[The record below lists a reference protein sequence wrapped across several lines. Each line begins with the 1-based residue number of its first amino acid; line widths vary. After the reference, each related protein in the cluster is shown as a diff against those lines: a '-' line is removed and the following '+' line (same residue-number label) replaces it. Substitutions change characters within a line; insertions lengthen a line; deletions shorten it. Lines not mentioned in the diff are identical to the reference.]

1 VNSTAPLPLAG
12 KVALVT
18 GASRGIG
25 RAVAERLARDGA
37 KVACVATRAEN
48 ALETAVAC
56 SQWTEG
62 AKAYGV
68 DVADTGAVASLV
80 DEVRKELG
88 GLDVLVNNAG
98 ITRDQLLMRMS
109 EEDFDRVID
118 VNLKG
123 TWNFLKAAVRP
134 MMKTSGRI
142 VNIASVVGVTGN
154 AGQANYAAS
163 KAGMVGLTKSAAKEV
178 ARWGICVNAVAPG
191 FIETAMTEAMTD
203 LAKDALK
210 KSIPMRR
217 IGKAEDVAHM
227 VAFLCSEGAG
237 YVTGQ
242 VFVVDGG
249 MAM

>member
-1 VNSTAPLPLAG
+1 MSEI
-12 KVALVT
+12 ALVT
-18 GASRGIG
+18 GGSGGIG
-25 RAVAERLARDGA
+25 RAICLQLATDGYDVCVHYNSNRAAAEEVCRDIESIGRKA
-37 KVACVATRAEN
+37 IALSGDLGDSVACA
-48 ALETAVAC
+48 ALVQGCVE
-56 SQWTEG
+56 S
-62 AKAYGV
+62 
-68 DVADTGAVASLV
+68 
-80 DEVRKELG
+80 LG
-88 GLDVLVNNAG
+88 GLDALVNNAG
-98 ITRDQLLMRMS
+98 VTCDGLLMRMTD
-109 EEDFDRVID
+109 EQYHNVLRA
-118 VNLKG
+118 NLDSCFFMTREAINVMAREKRG
-123 TWNFLKAAVRP
+123 K
-134 MMKTSGRI
+134 I
-142 VNIASVVGVTGN
+142 VNITSVVGLTGN

-191 FIETAMTEAMTD
+191 FIETAMTDAMTD

-217 IGKAEDVAHM
+217 TGKAEDVAHM